1 MSGSCRSRAVVVAG
15 RPAGGRPSPVQEV
28 ILDAGGVTG
37 QAGDVD
43 FALVSGNPA
52 LDLAGTL
59 QWRRSDP
66 VELLVDPAALGSW
79 LVQAGLVPGEVQ
91 VGPADL
97 SRALELREA
106 LYRLVC
112 DRLADREYDEAAL
125 AVVNRVAAGPA
136 VEIAL
141 TSTGLRRR
149 GGVDA
154 ALGEVARSLIV
165 LLGAADAPPVK
176 ECGRSA
182 CTRLYLDRS
191 RGARRSWCGMEE
203 CGNRVKA
210 AAYRARRRA
219 ARPA

>member
-1 MSGSCRSRAVVVAG
+1 M
-15 RPAGGRPSPVQEV
+15 
-28 ILDAGGVTG
+28 
-37 QAGDVD
+37 D

-66 VELLVDPAALGSW
+66 VDLLVDPAALRSW
-79 LVQAGLVPGEVQ
+79 LVQAGVVQ
-91 VGPADL
+91 DAVRVGPADL
-97 SRALELREA
+97 SRAVELREA
-106 LYRLVC
+106 LYRLAC

-125 AVVNRVAAGPA
+125 GIVNRAAAGPPI
-136 VEIAL
+136 EIAL
-141 TSTGLRRR
+141 TPTGVRRR
-149 GGVDA
+149 GDVDA
-154 ALGEVARSLIV
+154 ALGEVARSLVV
-165 LLGAADAPPVK
+165 LLGAADAPPIK
-176 ECGRSA
+176 ECGRAA

-219 ARPA
+219 ARTS

>member
-1 MSGSCRSRAVVVAG
+1 M
-15 RPAGGRPSPVQEV
+15 
-28 ILDAGGVTG
+28 DVTG

-52 LDLAGTL
+52 LDLAGTV
-59 QWRRSDP
+59 QWRRTDP
-66 VELLVDPAALGSW
+66 VELLVDPAALQSW
-79 LVQAGLVPGEVQ
+79 LVQAGVVPDAVR

-97 SRALELREA
+97 SRAVELREA
-106 LYRLVC
+106 LYRLTR
-112 DRLADREYDEAAL
+112 DRLEDREYDEAAL
-125 AVVNRVAAGPA
+125 AVVNEAAAGPA

-141 TSTGLRRR
+141 TPAGVRRR
-149 GGVDA
+149 GDVDA

-165 LLGAADAPPVK
+165 LLGVTDAPPVK

-219 ARPA
+219 AGAT

>member
-1 MSGSCRSRAVVVAG
+1 M
-15 RPAGGRPSPVQEV
+15 
-28 ILDAGGVTG
+28 
-37 QAGDVD
+37 D

-79 LVQAGLVPGEVQ
+79 LVRAGLVPGEVR

-97 SRALELREA
+97 CGALELRES
-106 LYRLVC
+106 LYRLAC
-112 DRLADREYDEAAL
+112 DRLADREYDEPAL

-136 VEIAL
+136 MEIAL
-141 TSTGLRRR
+141 TATGLRRR

-165 LLGAADAPPVK
+165 LLGTAEAPPIK

-219 ARPA
+219 AGPGRGPTEHTG

>member
-1 MSGSCRSRAVVVAG
+1 M
-15 RPAGGRPSPVQEV
+15 
-28 ILDAGGVTG
+28 T
-37 QAGDVD
+37 

-59 QWRRSDP
+59 QWRRTDP
-66 VELLVDPAALGSW
+66 VELLVDPAALQSW
-79 LVQAGLVPGEVQ
+79 LAQAGLVPGDVR
-91 VGPADL
+91 VRPADL
-97 SRALELREA
+97 SRAMGLREA
-106 LYRLVC
+106 VYRLAC
-112 DRLADREYDEAAL
+112 DRLADRGYDEAAL
-125 AVVNRVAAGPA
+125 GIVNGAAAGPA

-141 TSTGLRRR
+141 TASGVRRR
-149 GGVDA
+149 GDVDA

-165 LLGAADAPPVK
+165 LLGGADAPPIK

-219 ARPA
+219 TGPGRGPTEHTG